1 MMQNGASPSDTCKR
15 LGFGLSKVYAL
26 CREGKLDARKL
37 GRRTIITDAS
47 IRAYEASLHLDNLPR
62 AEFRPHKSRTGQS
75 IAA

>member
-15 LGFGLSKVYAL
+15 LKFGLSKVYAL

-47 IRAYEASLHLDNLPR
+47 IRAYEASLRVENLPR
-62 AEFRPHKSRTGQS
+62 AEFRPHRSRTVQS

>member
-62 AEFRPHKSRTGQS
+62 AEFRPHRSRVVQKL
-75 IAA
+75 AA